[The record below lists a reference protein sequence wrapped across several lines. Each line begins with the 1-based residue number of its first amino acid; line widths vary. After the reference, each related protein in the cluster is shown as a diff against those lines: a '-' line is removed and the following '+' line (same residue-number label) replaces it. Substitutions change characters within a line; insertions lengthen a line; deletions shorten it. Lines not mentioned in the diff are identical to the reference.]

1 MSSLADIVNV
11 KKLEAYN
18 ATKNYADD
26 QEFFSVAGNI
36 GIVDSGTKLLKKGPD
51 GEALGLQMLFEKTG
65 EEKDA
70 KYVHGDIAVNALN
83 EVGIVKLF
91 KDVEGDTIKK
101 GKVSGINDNGDG
113 SFSIMIDTPQGYF
126 PKTFGFSNDPNDRV
140 IKMDKAQVEK
150 YINLGFATKRGKAFK
165 NSNYG
170 DEYSKI
176 IESGVLANLEADFEA
191 GKISNTEVG
200 QASQQL
206 IESLMNATP
215 QSEIDATNN
224 TPIDTSTPKGAV
236 NTQSDGSELPGAKQ
250 LAMED
255 GQFGAPKP
263 EFSYL
268 EKNDVDTIFGSS
280 DDDKKE
286 SNYQY
291 YEFQKML
298 HQRLISK
305 KLDQERGTG
314 KISKTDF
321 QIYKETLKE
330 LKDEL
335 IAMGGPTSEKVR
347 SGGRTVASIMRGS
360 AQGFSKMGSFTD
372 KQLKDLAGVD
382 YSGVGKKTLEEQIAF
397 VEDQMDQTVYKQNQ
411 ESSAAKEKA
420 EAGFKVGRESD
431 RGRVKFLQQQL
442 SGNPSLDQET
452 RAAYQQ
458 EADDTL
464 ARLDNRTPPSEILPT
479 AEELQIS
486 DVPATVKEQAAWY
499 QENKGKIKQLGETK
513 ANEVRQIL
521 EQNNVNSVVD
531 LRGLGM
537 QIGRE
542 KAKMVAASMSFTMSG
557 APGESEETNMSNYIK
572 LHNQIMTGD
581 PSVNTN
587 QAQTTANAT
596 DTQRLAMMKYADT
609 LQGGLRTSVDAFTDL
624 LFPATTGNG
633 AGYKNGRR
641 VDDLTNLFAS
651 SDDGTRMRDKLRTN
665 LETIHRQAKI
675 RVVNGNVVIPPQN
688 LDAIKNVYGQLLQK
702 AIRDGGGKG
711 IKDRFFD
718 FFSRNNDPKNLGGLL
733 DQVRA
738 RVNPSNGKIEDIYF
752 VDSSGKET
760 DGNLGEAGLTALF
773 GTTAEERAIFL
784 SLISED

>member
-1 MSSLADIVNV
+1 MSSLADMR
-11 KKLEAYN
+11 N
-18 ATKNYADD
+18 AQALATARNQQEFSAD

-65 EEKDA
+65 EGKDA

-83 EVGIVKLF
+83 EVGLVKLF
-91 KDVEGDTIKK
+91 KDVEGDTIKE

-113 SFSIMIDTPQGYF
+113 SFSIMIDTPQGFF

-150 YINLGFATKRGKAFK
+150 FVNLGFATKRGKAFK

-170 DEYSKI
+170 DEYARI
-176 IESGVLANLEADFEA
+176 IESGVLANLEEDFKA
-191 GKISNTEVG
+191 GQISNTELG

-206 IESLMNATP
+206 IQGLMDATP
-215 QSEIDATNN
+215 QSELDATNN

-236 NTQSDGSELPGAKQ
+236 NTQSDGSELPGARQ

-268 EKNDVDTIFGSS
+268 EKNEVDTIFGLSE
-280 DDDKKE
+280 DDKKQKWFE
-286 SNYQY
+286 SLDSSKSNYRY
-291 YEFQKML
+291 YEFQKMV

-305 KLDQERGTG
+305 KIEEDQGTG
-314 KISKTDF
+314 KPKPDY
-321 QIYKETLKE
+321 QMYKEALREIKE
-330 LKDEL
+330 TIIE
-335 IAMGGPTSEKVR
+335 
-347 SGGRTVASIMRGS
+347 
-360 AQGFSKMGSFTD
+360 Q
-372 KQLKDLAGVD
+372 AGVD
-382 YSGVGKKTLEEQIAF
+382 GKHPLVDELEKIVKRDMASQKAGKKQTIEERIQFAQ
-397 VEDQMDQTVYKQNQ
+397 DQMDQTVYKQNQ
-411 ESSAAKEKA
+411 ESSADKEKA
-420 EAGFKVGRESD
+420 EAGD
-431 RGRVKFLQQQL
+431 RARVKFLQQQL
-442 SGNPSLDQET
+442 SGNRSLDEET

-479 AEELQIS
+479 AEALQIS

-499 QENKGKIKQLGETK
+499 QENKGKIEQLGETK
-513 ANEVRQIL
+513 ANEVKQIL

-537 QIGRE
+537 RIGQE
-542 KAKMVAASMSFTMSG
+542 KAKMVAAAMSFTMSG
-557 APGESEETNMSNYIK
+557 APGASEETNMSNYIK

>member
-1 MSSLADIVNV
+1 MSSLADMR
-11 KKLEAYN
+11 N
-18 ATKNYADD
+18 AQALATSRSEQRLYDD

-36 GIVDSGTKLLKKGPD
+36 GIVDSGTKLLKKGPN
-51 GEALGLQMLFEKTG
+51 GEALGLQMLFERTG

-91 KDVEGDTIKK
+91 KDVEGNTIKK

-170 DEYSKI
+170 DEYARI
-176 IESGVLANLEADFEA
+176 IESGVLADLEADFEA

-224 TPIDTSTPKGAV
+224 TPINTSTPKGAV
-236 NTQSDGSELPGAKQ
+236 NTQSDGSELPGARQ

-268 EKNDVDTIFGSS
+268 EKNEVDTIFGVSGE
-280 DDDKKE
+280 KNWFE
-286 SNYQY
+286 SLDPTSKTNKSNTNYRN

-305 KLDQERGTG
+305 KLDEDRGTG
-314 KISKTDF
+314 RPQTDY
-321 QIYKETLKE
+321 QIYREALNEIKKT
-330 LKDEL
+330 
-335 IAMGGPTSEKVR
+335 I
-347 SGGRTVASIMRGS
+347 I
-360 AQGFSKMGSFTD
+360 
-372 KQLKDLAGVD
+372 KQAGVD
-382 YSGVGKKTLEEQIAF
+382 GKHPIVDELEKVIKRDIANQKAGKTETLEERIQFAQ
-397 VEDQMDQTVYKQNQ
+397 DQMDQIVYKQNQ
-411 ESSAAKEKA
+411 ESSAGKEKA
-420 EAGFKVGRESD
+420 ESGD
-431 RGRVKFLQQQL
+431 RNRVKFLQQQL
-442 SGNPSLDQET
+442 SGNPSLDEAT
-452 RAAYQQ
+452 RTAYQQ

-464 ARLDNRTPPSEILPT
+464 ARLDNRTPASEILPT
-479 AEELQIS
+479 AEELKIS
-486 DVPATVKEQAAWY
+486 DVPATVEEQAAWY
-499 QENKGKIKQLGETK
+499 KENKGKIAQLGETK
-513 ANEVRQIL
+513 ANEVSQIL
-521 EQNNVNSVVD
+521 RENGVNSVVD

-542 KAKMVAASMSFTMSG
+542 KAKMVAAAMSFTMSG
-557 APGESEETNMSNYIK
+557 APGASEETNMSNYIK

-587 QAQTTANAT
+587 QAQTTANTRASNDLT
-596 DTQRLAMMKYADT
+596 FQKYIDT
-609 LQGGLRTSVDAFTDL
+609 LETDMQTQVQKFNDLLYPKETKSSTGLVGNRDRIDVSLYGNSGKSEALRGQLRTE
-624 LFPATTGNG
+624 
-633 AGYKNGRR
+633 
-641 VDDLTNLFAS
+641 
-651 SDDGTRMRDKLRTN
+651 
-665 LETIHRQAKI
+665 LEALHQKAKI
-675 RVVNGNVVIPPQN
+675 RVTGNRVFIPPEKIN
-688 LDAIKNVYGQLLQK
+688 AVKNVYGQILKRSLL
-702 AIRDGGGKG
+702 DSGPTG
-711 IKDRFFD
+711 FLD
-718 FFSRNNDPKNLGGLL
+718 FLQDILRGNDPTNLAPLL
-733 DQVRA
+733 DQVRV
-738 RVNPSNGKIEDIYF
+738 RVNPSKPNVEEIYF
-752 VDSSGKET
+752 VNAAGKET
-760 DGNLGEAGLTALF
+760 EGSMEQSELINLF
-773 GTTAEERAIFL
+773 GTKGTKERAIFL
-784 SLISED
+784 SLISQD

>member
-1 MSSLADIVNV
+1 MSSLADMR
-11 KKLEAYN
+11 N
-18 ATKNYADD
+18 AQALATARNQQEFSAD

-36 GIVDSGTKLLKKGPD
+36 GIVDKGTKLLKKGPD

-65 EEKDA
+65 EGEDA

-83 EVGIVKLF
+83 EVGLVKLF
-91 KDVEGDTIKK
+91 KDVEGDTIKE

-113 SFSIMIDTPQGYF
+113 SFSIMIDTPQGFF
-126 PKTFGFSNDPNDRV
+126 PKTFGFSNDPNDKV

-150 YINLGFATKRGKAFK
+150 FVNLGFATKRGKAFK

-170 DEYSKI
+170 DEYARI
-176 IESGVLANLEADFEA
+176 IESGVLADLEASFKA
-191 GKISNTEVG
+191 GEISNTELG

-206 IESLMNATP
+206 IGGLINATP

-263 EFSYL
+263 AFSYL
-268 EKNDVDTIFGSS
+268 EKNEVDTVFGLSE
-280 DDDKKE
+280 DDKKQKWFE
-286 SNYQY
+286 NPLDSSKSNYRY
-291 YEFQKML
+291 YEFQKMV

-305 KLDQERGTG
+305 KIEEDQGTG
-314 KISKTDF
+314 KPKPDY
-321 QIYKETLKE
+321 QMYKEVLREIKE
-330 LKDEL
+330 TIIE
-335 IAMGGPTSEKVR
+335 
-347 SGGRTVASIMRGS
+347 
-360 AQGFSKMGSFTD
+360 Q
-372 KQLKDLAGVD
+372 AGVD
-382 YSGVGKKTLEEQIAF
+382 GKHPLVDELEKIVKRDMASQKAGKKQTIEERIQFAQ
-397 VEDQMDQTVYKQNQ
+397 DQMDQTVYKQNQ
-411 ESSAAKEKA
+411 ESSADKEKA
-420 EAGFKVGRESD
+420 EAGD
-431 RGRVKFLQQQL
+431 RARVKFLQQQL
-442 SGNPSLDQET
+442 SGNRSLDEET

>member
-1 MSSLADIVNV
+1 
-11 KKLEAYN
+11 
-18 ATKNYADD
+18 
-26 QEFFSVAGNI
+26 
-36 GIVDSGTKLLKKGPD
+36 
-51 GEALGLQMLFEKTG
+51 
-65 EEKDA
+65 
-70 KYVHGDIAVNALN
+70 
-83 EVGIVKLF
+83 
-91 KDVEGDTIKK
+91 
-101 GKVSGINDNGDG
+101 
-113 SFSIMIDTPQGYF
+113 
-126 PKTFGFSNDPNDRV
+126 
-140 IKMDKAQVEK
+140 
-150 YINLGFATKRGKAFK
+150 
-165 NSNYG
+165 
-170 DEYSKI
+170 
-176 IESGVLANLEADFEA
+176 
-191 GKISNTEVG
+191 
-200 QASQQL
+200 
-206 IESLMNATP
+206 
-215 QSEIDATNN
+215 
-224 TPIDTSTPKGAV
+224 
-236 NTQSDGSELPGAKQ
+236 
-250 LAMED
+250 
-255 GQFGAPKP
+255 
-263 EFSYL
+263 
-268 EKNDVDTIFGSS
+268 
-280 DDDKKE
+280 
-286 SNYQY
+286 
-291 YEFQKML
+291 
-298 HQRLISK
+298 
-305 KLDQERGTG
+305 
-314 KISKTDF
+314 
-321 QIYKETLKE
+321 
-330 LKDEL
+330 
-335 IAMGGPTSEKVR
+335 
-347 SGGRTVASIMRGS
+347 
-360 AQGFSKMGSFTD
+360 
-372 KQLKDLAGVD
+372 
-382 YSGVGKKTLEEQIAF
+382 
-397 VEDQMDQTVYKQNQ
+397 
-411 ESSAAKEKA
+411 
-420 EAGFKVGRESD
+420 
-431 RGRVKFLQQQL
+431 
-442 SGNPSLDQET
+442 
-452 RAAYQQ
+452 
-458 EADDTL
+458 
-464 ARLDNRTPPSEILPT
+464 
-479 AEELQIS
+479 
-486 DVPATVKEQAAWY
+486 
-499 QENKGKIKQLGETK
+499 
-513 ANEVRQIL
+513 
-521 EQNNVNSVVD
+521 
-531 LRGLGM
+531 M

>member
-1 MSSLADIVNV
+1 MSSLADMR
-11 KKLEAYN
+11 N
-18 ATKNYADD
+18 AQALATARNQQEFSAD

-36 GIVDSGTKLLKKGPD
+36 GIVDQGTKLLKKGPD

-65 EEKDA
+65 EGKDA

-83 EVGIVKLF
+83 EVGLVKLF
-91 KDVEGDTIKK
+91 KDVEGDTIKE

-113 SFSIMIDTPQGYF
+113 SFSIMIDTPQGFF

-150 YINLGFATKRGKAFK
+150 FINLGFATKRGKAFK

-170 DEYSKI
+170 DEYARI
-176 IESGVLANLEADFEA
+176 MESGVLANLEEDFKA
-191 GKISNTEVG
+191 GRISNIELG

-206 IESLMNATP
+206 IQGLIDATP
-215 QSEIDATNN
+215 QSELDATNN
-224 TPIDTSTPKGAV
+224 TTIDTSTPRGAV
-236 NTQSDGSELPGAKQ
+236 NTRSDGSELPGARQ

-268 EKNDVDTIFGSS
+268 EKNEVDTVFGLSE
-280 DDDKKE
+280 DDKKQKWFE
-286 SNYQY
+286 SLDSSKSNYRY
-291 YEFQKML
+291 YEFQKMV

-305 KLDQERGTG
+305 KIEEDQGTG
-314 KISKTDF
+314 KPKPDY
-321 QIYKETLKE
+321 QMYKETLREIKE
-330 LKDEL
+330 TIIE
-335 IAMGGPTSEKVR
+335 
-347 SGGRTVASIMRGS
+347 
-360 AQGFSKMGSFTD
+360 Q
-372 KQLKDLAGVD
+372 AGVD
-382 YSGVGKKTLEEQIAF
+382 GKHPLVDELEKIVRRDMASQKAGKKQTIEERIQFAQ
-397 VEDQMDQTVYKQNQ
+397 DQMDQTVYKQNQ
-411 ESSAAKEKA
+411 ESSADKEKA
-420 EAGFKVGRESD
+420 EAGD
-431 RGRVKFLQQQL
+431 RARVKFLQQQL
-442 SGNPSLDQET
+442 SGNPSLDEAT

-499 QENKGKIKQLGETK
+499 QENKGKIAQLGETK
-513 ANEVRQIL
+513 ANEVKQIL
-521 EQNNVNSVVD
+521 EQNNVNSLVD

-537 QIGRE
+537 RIGQE
-542 KAKMVAASMSFTMSG
+542 KAKMVAAAMSFTMSG

>member
-36 GIVDSGTKLLKKGPD
+36 GIVDQGTKLLKKGPD

-65 EEKDA
+65 EGKDA

-83 EVGIVKLF
+83 EVGLVKLF
-91 KDVEGDTIKK
+91 KDVEGDTIKE

-113 SFSIMIDTPQGYF
+113 SFSIMIDTPQGFF

-150 YINLGFATKRGKAFK
+150 FVNLGFATKRGKAFK

-170 DEYSKI
+170 DEYARI
-176 IESGVLANLEADFEA
+176 IESGVLANLEEDFKA
-191 GKISNTEVG
+191 GQISNTELG

-206 IESLMNATP
+206 IQGLMDATP
-215 QSEIDATNN
+215 QSELDATNN

-236 NTQSDGSELPGAKQ
+236 NTQSDGSELPGARQ

-268 EKNDVDTIFGSS
+268 EKNEVDTIFGLSE
-280 DDDKKE
+280 DDKKQKWFE
-286 SNYQY
+286 SLDSSKSNYRY
-291 YEFQKML
+291 YEFQKMV

-305 KLDQERGTG
+305 KIEEDQGTG
-314 KISKTDF
+314 KPKPDY
-321 QIYKETLKE
+321 QMYKEALREIKE
-330 LKDEL
+330 TIIE
-335 IAMGGPTSEKVR
+335 
-347 SGGRTVASIMRGS
+347 
-360 AQGFSKMGSFTD
+360 Q
-372 KQLKDLAGVD
+372 AGVD
-382 YSGVGKKTLEEQIAF
+382 GKHPLVDELEKIVKRDMASQKAGKKQTIEERIQFAQ
-397 VEDQMDQTVYKQNQ
+397 DQMDQTVYKQNQ
-411 ESSAAKEKA
+411 ESSADKEKA
-420 EAGFKVGRESD
+420 EAGD
-431 RGRVKFLQQQL
+431 RARVKFLQQQL

-464 ARLDNRTPPSEILPT
+464 ARLDNRTPASEILPT

-499 QENKGKIKQLGETK
+499 QENKGKIEQLGETK
-513 ANEVRQIL
+513 ANEVKQIL

-531 LRGLGM
+531 LSGLGRR
-537 QIGRE
+537 IGQE
-542 KAKMVAASMSFTMSG
+542 KAKMVAAAMSFTMSG
-557 APGESEETNMSNYIK
+557 APGASEETNMSNYIK

-596 DTQRLAMMKYADT
+596 ATNRAAFQTRLDGYETAMQTQVQKFNDLLYPKEAKSSTGLVGNRDRIDVSLYGNSGNSEA
-609 LQGGLRTSVDAFTDL
+609 LRGQLRTELMNLHQKAKIQV
-624 LFPATTGNG
+624 TGN
-633 AGYKNGRR
+633 R
-641 VDDLTNLFAS
+641 VF
-651 SDDGTRMRDKLRTN
+651 
-665 LETIHRQAKI
+665 
-675 RVVNGNVVIPPQN
+675 IPPEKI
-688 LDAIKNVYGQLLQK
+688 DAVKNVYGQILKRSLLDSG
-702 AIRDGGGKG
+702 ATG
-711 IKDRFFD
+711 FFD
-718 FFSRNNDPKNLGGLL
+718 GLQDIFRGNDPTNLAPLL
-733 DQVRA
+733 DQVRV
-738 RVNPSNGKIEDIYF
+738 RVNPSKPNVEEIYF
-752 VDSSGKET
+752 VNSAGKET
-760 DGNLGEAGLTALF
+760 EGSMEQSELISLF
-773 GTTAEERAIFL
+773 GTKGSKERAIFL
-784 SLISED
+784 SLISQD